1 MAAAHLVQPVCL
13 YLSSVE
19 YQLADAIFSS
29 QGEAM
34 ITYEDPQA
42 AKAAI
47 DWFNGEFCNKHLS

>member
-1 MAAAHLVQPVCL
+1 MNRW
-13 YLSSVE
+13 YL
-19 YQLADAIFSS
+19 SS

-47 DWFNGEFCNKHLS
+47 DWFNGEFHKCSGTCLSPSVALDRC